1 MNESEDVLSLARLER
16 QGLVPSFLIYHSKY
30 KFWVLTPPWMLLVS
44 TIYPIYDHSFNS
56 LVTAWECGVRFC
68 QTSHIETQ
76 NRKIPD
82 YRLLSTLKRK
92 ILHWVRIRWK
102 LSALNRF
109 GELFRLLIR
118 LSANLIEPRPIQGLN
133 MFWSCFV
140 KQDRKLFSKYKLLK
154 PMFVDFNCCT

>member
-1 MNESEDVLSLARLER
+1 MSESEDLLSLARLER
-16 QGLVPSFLIYHSKY
+16 KGLVPGFLIYHSKY
-30 KFWVLTPPWMLLVS
+30 KYWVPTPSWMMLVCITYS
-44 TIYPIYDHSFNS
+44 IRDYSFNS
-56 LVTAWECGVRFC
+56 LVTAWEFGVKFF

-92 ILHWVRIRWK
+92 ILHWVRIRGK
-102 LSALNRF
+102 LSAWNRF
-109 GELFRLLIR
+109 GVLFRLLIH

-140 KQDRKLFSKYKLLK
+140 KQDRELFS
-154 PMFVDFNCCT
+154 T